1 MDALKCVSQP
11 KVNCSISWRSW
22 GYSLGVGSV
31 SCQLQL
37 LAYLTLSDLPVDL
50 QTKKIWSLP
59 PLWLNLWYLLALFL

>member
-11 KVNCSISWRSW
+11 KVNCSIIWRSW
-22 GYSLGVGSV
+22 GYSFGAGSV

-37 LAYLTLSDLPVDL
+37 LSYLTLSDLPVDL